1 MAEPTEIQQLQNRI
15 AELERHL
22 VEERE
27 EFQWDL
33 KTRCEAYERNI
44 RRLEDENTQLKQVA
58 TASPAESAE
67 LHRLRDDVGQYT
79 HRALKAERRV
89 AELQE
94 EIKRLSIPVAP
105 PLPRQDP
112 VLRARAEEAE
122 HERDRARQ
130 ALVKYENEL
139 KQLREELTRQA
150 QQGRETARIQEELEQ
165 QKKLIS
171 QLRREG
177 NEKDQK
183 LLELSDRLEASAT
196 LESQYNALRR
206 EVEQARARNLQL
218 EQILVEREESEP
230 LESGSEY
237 QGVLEVTQPVVFS
250 KTAGP
255 TDETVVAGVAEA
267 TSGDELL
274 PVISPDELYP
284 DEASSL
290 PPATQ
295 PDQAP
300 AESLAPAAE
309 PAAEEI
315 AIVRS
320 EPPVVIP
327 EAAAPKPDSP
337 GLDGI
342 AEAWLVSDEPR
353 PSMKSNDQPKSDA
366 SGQVG
371 ERPPPPLPSQPV
383 ARQALKKPEPLEL
396 PRRRTK
402 VGIFVILAVVGVLLG
417 AGIFGMAY
425 FYPNW
430 FELDDWIANVSS
442 WISVL
447 KSKSIEST
455 PGSETDASH
464 AKNGVTDG
472 DGASVN
478 NAEVPREKPATS
490 APAAT
495 PVPDSENTATGA
507 EPVKPPAGEA
517 MPGKTATPETDGGG
531 SGATDSPSVQ
541 KKPSAEQVEAREGGF
556 ILVNNKAW
564 TKAEKQIGQA
574 LQTFP

>member
-33 KTRCEAYERNI
+33 KTRCESYERNI
-44 RRLEDENTQLKQVA
+44 RRLEDENTQLKHVA

-67 LHRLRDDVGQYT
+67 LHRLRDDIGQYT

-139 KQLREELTRQA
+139 KQIREELTRQA
-150 QQGRETARIQEELEQ
+150 QQGMETARIQEELEQ
-165 QKKLIS
+165 QKKVIS
-171 QLRREG
+171 QLRLEG
-177 NEKDQK
+177 NEKDRK

-206 EVEQARARNLQL
+206 EIEQARARNLQL
-218 EQILVEREESEP
+218 EQILVERGESEP
-230 LESGSEY
+230 LESGNEY

-250 KTAGP
+250 KPTADEAAGP
-255 TDETVVAGVAEA
+255 IDDAVVAGTAEA
-267 TSGDELL
+267 TSGNELL

-284 DEASSL
+284 DEAGSL

-327 EAAAPKPDSP
+327 DAVTPKPDSP
-337 GLDGI
+337 ALDGI

-353 PSMKSNDQPKSDA
+353 PSVKSNDQPKSDT
-366 SGQVG
+366 GDQVA
-371 ERPPPPLPSQPV
+371 ERTPPPLPSQPV
-383 ARQALKKPEPLEL
+383 ARQVLKKPEPFEL

-425 FYPNW
+425 FYPDW

-447 KSKSIEST
+447 EVEIRRK
-455 PGSETDASH
+455 H
-464 AKNGVTDG
+464 AG
-472 DGASVN
+472 
-478 NAEVPREKPATS
+478 
-490 APAAT
+490 
-495 PVPDSENTATGA
+495 
-507 EPVKPPAGEA
+507 
-517 MPGKTATPETDGGG
+517 
-531 SGATDSPSVQ
+531 
-541 KKPSAEQVEAREGGF
+541 
-556 ILVNNKAW
+556 
-564 TKAEKQIGQA
+564 
-574 LQTFP
+574 